1 MEKRKRIKLDKRLE
15 PREIDEIIEKSLRE
29 YME

>member
-15 PREIDEIIEKSLRE
+15 QREIDEIIEKSLRE